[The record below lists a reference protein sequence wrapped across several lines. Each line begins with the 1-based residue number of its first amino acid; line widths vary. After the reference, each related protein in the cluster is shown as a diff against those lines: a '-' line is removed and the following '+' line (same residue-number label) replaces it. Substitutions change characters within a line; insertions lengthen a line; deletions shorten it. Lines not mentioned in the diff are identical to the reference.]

1 MAATSGATTAVSAT
15 AGGGGAHAKAGKR
28 KEPVE
33 WGVYLRTPEDE
44 ERTKR
49 EWEKEHREWIEDQV
63 RNGEG
68 LVRVLSPSFRCVFDT
83 QGFGLCY
90 GRCHQAT
97 MSRVIAT
104 TFKSPMVASRCSQRP
119 VGPLRRYYRVTTET
133 HAASLF

>member
-1 MAATSGATTAVSAT
+1 MLPTIATVPATAAVATARLLFRAPQTESDPARAATTTTATGATADVSAT
-15 AGGGGAHAKAGKR
+15 AGNGGAHAKAGKR

-68 LVRVLSPSFRCVFDT
+68 RVRVLSPSSFICIVF
-83 QGFGLCY
+83 G
-90 GRCHQAT
+90 A
-97 MSRVIAT
+97 
-104 TFKSPMVASRCSQRP
+104 
-119 VGPLRRYYRVTTET
+119 
-133 HAASLF
+133 